1 MNDINHI
8 YETKGSD
15 FLKNKLTLHKIFNK
29 KAVENQEIIDFARG
43 VILTEQRAVE
53 SLSGF
58 VDDNFAKIAALIFNG
73 NGRLIITGIGKSA
86 IIANKIVATLNSTG
100 TPAIFM
106 HAADAIHGDLGLIQ
120 PSDIAI
126 CISKSGNSPE
136 IKVLIPFIKN
146 MGNTVIGMVGN
157 LDSYLAHASDYV
169 INTTVPNEACP
180 NNLAPTSSTTAQLV
194 MGDALAMVL
203 LKMHGFTAADFAR
216 FHPGGALGKKLYT
229 RVRDLL
235 PTDRRPVVDPGATL
249 REVIIEISSNRLG
262 ATAVV
267 DGASGELCGIITDGD
282 LRRMLQSGRN
292 TSGVIASDIMSLKPK
307 SIDADELAIN
317 AFKIME
323 TNKITQLLV
332 VDQGLYVG
340 VVHIHDILEQGVV

>member
-1 MNDINHI
+1 MN
-8 YETKGSD
+8 
-15 FLKNKLTLHKIFNK
+15 
-29 KAVENQEIIDFARG
+29 NQQIIDFARS
-43 VILTEQRAVE
+43 IIDTEQRAIE
-53 SLSGF
+53 SLSDF
-58 VDDNFAKIAALIFNG
+58 VDDNFAKIASLIFNSR
-73 NGRLIITGIGKSA
+73 GRLIITGIGKSA

-120 PSDIAI
+120 PSDMAI

-157 LDSYLAHASDYV
+157 MDSYLAQASDYV
-169 INTTVPNEACP
+169 INTTVPGEACP

-203 LKMHGFTAADFAR
+203 LKMHGFTAEDFAR

-229 RVRDLL
+229 RVRDLVA
-235 PTDRRPVVDPGATL
+235 TDRRPAVSPNATL
-249 REVIIEISSNRLG
+249 REVIIEISSKRLG

-267 DGASGELCGIITDGD
+267 DDSTGQLCGIITDGD
-282 LRRMLQSGRN
+282 LRRMLQSERD
-292 TSGVIASDIMSLKPK
+292 TSGVVARDIMSLNPK
-307 SIDADELAIN
+307 SIDADELAVN

-323 TNKITQLLV
+323 TNKITQLLAV
-332 VDQGLYVG
+332 EQGRYLG

>member
-1 MNDINHI
+1 MNNP
-8 YETKGSD
+8 
-15 FLKNKLTLHKIFNK
+15 
-29 KAVENQEIIDFARG
+29 QIIDFARS
-43 VILTEQRAVE
+43 IINTERDAIDQ
-53 SLSGF
+53 LLNF
-58 VDDNFAKIAALIFNG
+58 VDDKFAEIAKLIYQS

-120 PSDIAI
+120 NSDIII

-157 LDSYLAHASDYV
+157 MESYLATASDYV
-169 INTTVPNEACP
+169 INTTVAQEACP

-194 MGDALAMVL
+194 MGDALSMVL
-203 LKMHGFTAADFAR
+203 LKMRGFTAADFAR

-235 PTDRRPVVDPGATL
+235 VDSIAPAVQPTTPL
-249 REVIIEISSNRLG
+249 KQVIIEISSARLG

-267 DGASGELCGIITDGD
+267 DDLGKLCGIITDGD
-282 LRRMLQSGRN
+282 LRRMLQSGQP
-292 TSGVIASDIMSLKPK
+292 TADITAQDIMSQNPK
-307 SIDADELAIN
+307 SIDADQLAIN
-317 AFKIME
+317 AYKIME
-323 TNKITQLLV
+323 SNKITQLLV
-332 VDQGLYVG
+332 TEHDRYVG
-340 VVHIHDILEQGVV
+340 VVHLHDILREGVV